1 MTTRPWSTTTPH
13 KREAA
18 LSGPVI
24 ATSDDGRPPVEGAEP
39 PKALA
44 RVVNPA
50 IKALLRSPLH
60 RPFSRHLMVLAFRGR
75 KSGKVYEV
83 VVGRHEADGALVVPT
98 GTTGRRWR
106 VNFRGGTWV
115 EVTLEGKRRRG
126 WGELIEDPDQIV
138 RIHQLLLGRIGLKN
152 ARRLGLRVNV
162 NREPTDEELKV
173 PLAGRG
179 VVRIELD

>member
-1 MTTRPWSTTTPH
+1 
-13 KREAA
+13 
-18 LSGPVI
+18 VI
-24 ATSDDGRPPVEGAEP
+24 ATSHNGQPPVEGAEP

-75 KSGKVYEV
+75 KSGKMYEV
-83 VVGRHEADGALVVPT
+83 VVGRHEVDGALVVPT
-98 GTTGRRWR
+98 GRRWR
-106 VNFRGGTWV
+106 VNFHGGRWV

-126 WGELIEDPDQIV
+126 RGELIEDPDEIV
-138 RIHQLLLGRIGLKN
+138 RIHQRLLGRIGLKN

-162 NREPTDEELKV
+162 NRERTDEELKV